1 MKLVIALVIV
11 VGMLLT
17 GCPPQNGRPP
27 VTAVEAKR

>member
-1 MKLVIALVIV
+1 MRVVLVLTIAAAL
-11 VGMLLT
+11 LLT

>member
-1 MKLVIALVIV
+1 MKIAIV
-11 VGMLLT
+11 LTIAAGLLLT

>member
-1 MKLVIALVIV
+1 MKFALALVLCL
-11 VGMLLT
+11 LLT